1 MAGIT
6 SEYGQHFATSRTL
19 AERAQTV
26 LPDGLT
32 HDSRRMSPF
41 PVYVARAEGAY
52 KWTEEGHRLIDYGMG
67 HGALLLGHGHP
78 DVRRAVER
86 QLDRGTHF
94 AAPHRMEVEWA
105 ERVCGLIPSAEL
117 VRFTGTGTEATLLAM
132 RLARAFTGRPRVLK
146 LQGHFHGWHDEATIG
161 SRPPFDRPASA
172 GVNPGTATQA
182 TAIPA
187 NDVGALQTAL
197 ATGDYA
203 GLILEPSGA
212 SWAAVPLAPG
222 YLRAARDATSA
233 TGTLLIFDE
242 VVTGFRLAPGGAQSL
257 TGIIPDLTCL
267 AKILAGGLPGGAVAG
282 RRDVLS
288 MLTFAGG
295 PGERVAQQGTFNA
308 NPLSAAAGIA
318 TLDLV
323 AGGEPQSRA
332 SALAARMCDGLNQ
345 TLQALDLPGCAW
357 RLGSMF
363 HVYAGK
369 SCPIWLEDGE
379 LRGELDT
386 QTLLAGMPHL
396 FDLRDQLLLRGTDLF
411 KDGGFVSAAHSEA
424 DIDGTVAAF
433 EEALRQVPW
442 TGQAPRR

>member
-1 MAGIT
+1 MADLT
-6 SEYGQHFATSRTL
+6 RAYEEHFATSHAL
-19 AERAQTV
+19 AEQAQAV
-26 LPDGLT
+26 LPGGLT

-41 PVYVARAEGAY
+41 PVYVSRAQGAH

-78 DVRRAVER
+78 DVRRAMED
-86 QLDRGTHF
+86 QLGRGTHF

-105 ERVCGLIPSAEL
+105 ERVCRLVPSAEL

-132 RLARAFTGRPRVLK
+132 RLARAFTGRPRILK
-146 LQGHFHGWHDEATIG
+146 LQGHFHGWHDEAMVG
-161 SRPPFDRPASA
+161 SRAPFDRPASA

-187 NDVGALQTAL
+187 NDVSALEVAL
-197 ATGDYA
+197 ASGEYA

-212 SWAAVPLAPG
+212 SWATVPLAPG
-222 YLRAARDATSA
+222 FLQAARDATSA

-242 VVTGFRLAPGGAQSL
+242 VITGFRLAPGGAQEV
-257 TGIIPDLTCL
+257 TGVVPDLTCL
-267 AKILAGGLPGGAVAG
+267 AKVLAGGLPGGAVAG
-282 RRDVLS
+282 RREILS
-288 MLTFAGG
+288 LLTFAGG

-318 TLDLV
+318 ALDVV
-323 AGGEPQSRA
+323 AGGEPQRQA
-332 SALAARMCDGLNQ
+332 SALAARLCDGLNQ
-345 TLQALDLPGCAW
+345 ALQALDVPGCAW

-363 HVYAGK
+363 HVHAGTG
-369 SCPIWLEDGE
+369 CPIWLEDGE
-379 LRGELDT
+379 LRGDLDA

-396 FDLRDQLLLRGTDLF
+396 FQLRDALLLRGTDLF

-424 DIDGTVAAF
+424 DIDETVAAF
-433 EEALRQVPW
+433 EDAVRELDGLRH
-442 TGQAPRR
+442 